1 MIITRKAIHIMENI
15 GEAKNEIA
23 IVDKETVEN
32 LIYIVR
38 GQKVMLDVDLARI
51 YGYETRRFNEQ
62 VKNNSE
68 RFDDDFRFQLTKPE
82 FENLMSKNS
91 TSSWGGTRKLPY
103 AFTETGIYM
112 LMTVLKGDLAIAQS
126 KALIRIFK
134 GMKDYIS
141 ENRALIGTDDI
152 ARLAIQT
159 SENTAAIAKITDEML
174 RKSDLPKIFKNFASS
189 DTGKEFLIMNG
200 QLAEAD
206 AAYQGIY
213 AKAKKLKGC
222 PIYMDIVS
230 VGATINVML
239 SAVLAKGT
247 TIIDNAAKEP
257 HIVDVAN
264 FLNTMGAD
272 IRGAGTDVIKING
285 VEKLK
290 GNATYSV
297 VPDQIEAGTF
307 MLAAVATKGD
317 LTLKNCITKH
327 LESITAK
334 IIEVGGN
341 VEDNGDS
348 IRVWCNKRPNK
359 ANIKTLPYPGFPT
372 DLQPQM
378 GVVLSLA
385 NGTSV
390 INESIW
396 DSRFQYTDEL
406 NKMGAK
412 ITAQGKSAFFEG
424 VKKLSGA
431 PVYSTDLRAG
441 AALVVAATAAEGK
454 TEIYNLEHIDR
465 GYENIEE
472 KFRQI
477 GAKIERVIE

>member
-1 MIITRKAIHIMENI
+1 MDKFVIKGNTKLN
-15 GEAKNEIA
+15 GEVEISGAKNAAVAILPATLLIDGITTLENVPNISDVKIICDILSTLGA
-23 IVDKETVEN
+23 KVTWESEHCVIVDSRNLNNTHAPFDMTSKFRASYYLLGALLGRCKNVEVGLPGGCNLGARPIDQHIKGFELLGADVTVE
-32 LIYIVR
+32 
-38 GQKVMLDVDLARI
+38 K
-51 YGYETRRFNEQ
+51 
-62 VKNNSE
+62 
-68 RFDDDFRFQLTKPE
+68 
-82 FENLMSKNS
+82 
-91 TSSWGGTRKLPY
+91 GT
-103 AFTETGIYM
+103 
-112 LMTVLKGDLAIAQS
+112 
-126 KALIRIFK
+126 
-134 GMKDYIS
+134 
-141 ENRALIGTDDI
+141 
-152 ARLAIQT
+152 
-159 SENTAAIAKITDEML
+159 
-174 RKSDLPKIFKNFASS
+174 
-189 DTGKEFLIMNG
+189 
-200 QLAEAD
+200 
-206 AAYQGIY
+206 IY
-213 AKAKKLKGC
+213 AKANSLTGTSV
-222 PIYMDIVS
+222 YMDIVS

-247 TIIDNAAKEP
+247 TVIDNAAKEP

-285 VEKLK
+285 VEKLQ

-307 MLAAVATKGD
+307 MLAAVATQGD
-317 LTLKNCITKH
+317 ITLKNCITKH

-334 IIEVGGN
+334 IVEVGGN
-341 VEDNGDS
+341 VEDYGDS
-348 IRVWCNKRPNK
+348 IRIWCDKRPNK

-396 DSRFQYTDEL
+396 DSRFQYTAEL

-412 ITAQGKSAFFEG
+412 ITAQGKTAFFEG
-424 VKKLSGA
+424 VEKLYGA

-441 AALVVAATAAEGK
+441 AALVIAGTVANGV

-472 KFRQI
+472 KFRKI
-477 GAKIERVIE
+477 GANIKRVKE